1 MDEQHEL
8 GHELRDI
15 LASTVDAF
23 IAFQRE
29 HGVRVS
35 LAATLLAL
43 EMEAS
48 VARRICRDAG
58 ATKEHIKDIQQ
69 SASKCA
75 SAIYEEMADSEDRT
89 DKSNNNTLN

>member
-15 LASTVDAF
+15 LASAVEAF
-23 IAFQRE
+23 VTFQRE
-29 HGVRVS
+29 RGVRVS

-48 VARRICRDAG
+48 VTRRVCRAAG

-75 SAIYEEMADSEDRT
+75 SVIYEDLTESEESQEND
-89 DKSNNNTLN
+89 NHTLN